1 MKVRAYARAALTSLV
16 LLVSSAGFAKDKDSR
31 ADAATIKA
39 RQHFFGPENVD
50 PVSAA
55 VRKDRVI
62 FSWFSNTSFAVAAG
76 GRVFLL
82 DSYIDQEGRVPT
94 SVAEITALK
103 PEAIF
108 IGHGHFDHLDFGG
121 PVAVAVGATLVAS
134 PEACDQAQLDAQRV
148 LGPTAKVNCLGAV
161 TRGSSPG
168 AEINSLDVL
177 RGGVCVTAFKHI
189 HSAALP
195 SDPAYAPNPINPVTD
210 ARDATLFPP
219 PPPIVHGGCGGI
231 CGLTSIM
238 YQFTVGNGEHKFTFL
253 WHNTTGPYKEKAPQI
268 FDIARKLPKT
278 DVELGAI
285 FSIGWLTNYQRDAV
299 LFTQALQP
307 KLYVPTH
314 HDLLFLKTTAPY
326 WKAAY
331 SRQLDI
337 IGVPQAERPL
347 VRWLYD
353 PDAYL
358 SPSLLTFDI
367 KDDFWASSPAGRP
380 ASDCESSSDED

>member
-1 MKVRAYARAALTSLV
+1 MKAHRAALTALV
-16 LLVSSAGFAKDKDSR
+16 FVVSSAALARDRDHR
-31 ADAATIKA
+31 ADPAEIKA
-39 RQHFFGPENVD
+39 RQHFFGAENVD
-50 PVSAA
+50 PVTAA
-55 VRKDRVI
+55 VRRDRVI

-94 SVAEITALK
+94 TVDEIVALR

-121 PVAVAVGATLVAS
+121 PVAAAVGATLVAS

-189 HSAALP
+189 HSAVLP
-195 SDPAYAPNPINPVTD
+195 SDPDYAPNPIAVVTD
-210 ARDATLFPP
+210 PRDATLFPP
-219 PPPIVHGGCGGI
+219 PAPIVHGGCGGI

-238 YQFTVGNGEHKFTFL
+238 YQFTVGHGEHKFTFL

-285 FSIGWLTNYQRDAV
+285 FSIGWTTNYERDAV
-299 LFTQALQP
+299 LFTRALQP
-307 KLYVPTH
+307 KVYVPTH

-331 SRQLDI
+331 YRQLKI
-337 IGVPQAERPL
+337 IGVPEAEQPL

-353 PDAYL
+353 PEAYL
-358 SPSLLTFDI
+358 NSSMLTFDI
-367 KDDFWASSPAGRP
+367 KDHFWASSPEGRP
-380 ASDCESSSDED
+380 ASECESSGDED